1 MEFTLNLLPAGGLAS
16 SVITTVWVG
25 VMVVVFFNL
34 RFGTTLSGLVVPGY
48 LIPLFIVHPASGWVI
63 LIESVITYLIA
74 RVVADRGLVRM
85 GLGEMFGRD
94 RFFVLIL
101 ISVLVR
107 VCSDGFILP
116 LLAEQLAVWGAPYEL
131 RSGLHSFGLI
141 IIALCANQF
150 WNGGIKVGA
159 ITLSVYLFFTYV
171 IVSYVLMPLTNFNIS
186 TLGYMYE
193 DIASSI
199 LASPK
204 AYIILITAAFVSS
217 RMNLRYGWD
226 FNGILIPSLLA
237 LQWYDPFKILTTF
250 FEAFVILF
258 AAQAVMKLPVIRQ
271 INMEGARQLLLFF
284 NVGFFYKLGLGF
296 AIINWFPSF
305 KVTDFYGFGYVL
317 GTLMALKMYEK
328 GIAIRFT
335 RTTVQTSL
343 TAIIMASLMGYA
355 ITFFAS
361 EDPAVWQ
368 ARQGETLLQTSD
380 ASLSQFVAD
389 SRSSTYQSE
398 GAKSLYSLSAPDV
411 GAYNRLF
418 RQTSVLTESSPVEQL
433 NAIAYGARELGF
445 ITHYVEQ
452 RYLAFTERDPQNGR
466 GFYLIDTHANS
477 NLALEVPRALDEP
490 KAAAVAD
497 RIYSQLG
504 ARYLAYSGARSNRN
518 EDGSDDVLLNANSV
532 FQLFHQAVGN
542 NNALQI
548 RGYTRRSARQLLGV
562 IQDQQTLDLNIQ
574 KTSVWVKRSLP
585 QHLPLGQLKQMLGGF
600 DISWQT
606 PSTQNRQRDTA
617 INGFVEVYLND
628 QSLLSVYRQTAKAMQ
643 FTQVAEQQ
651 RIDGYLQSYLLEEKL
666 EGKFNF
672 AAKNSQSYVVADKY
686 QLLYFDQAI
695 LQPVLNLIDQVAGNT
710 WDQGHQSRL
719 NQISG
724 EAAQFGYQVLLYRH
738 VPTGQQYL
746 IFKELLAKG
755 QSQNSRYWG
764 TYAIKLNAK
773 TDLSEGKVNYIVE
786 VPMPIVEQNTF
797 EFGTELFENLDARAI
812 LISATHPLA
821 NSDGSSQLT
830 SSQNQDS
837 LFNLFHQSLLRHYQH
852 QSPFAVQVRG
862 FMPKGVKEA
871 TQEAGKAVVAHFE
884 HRKPGAQSHPGLM
897 ALKQKLQ
904 QNGLILREPD
914 SEQIHQ
920 RFEARLNAQSRFTK
934 YISSAQYA
942 EVWLPAQLRYQFK
955 RNSEDDLFSKKIAA
969 LELPIL
975 QVDVKQYLQQQ
986 TFSVLAQRSLTSLK
1000 SMLDQFSDSQNIN
1013 QLLILK
1019 QTFEQV
1025 MLVQDNNSQLYYLL
1039 VSDANQRV
1047 QLVANLMPL
1056 NDDEQTSIT
1065 KDAINNF
1072 VDNRQRYLIKNSV
1085 IKGSSTLG
1093 VNP

>member
-1 MEFTLNLLPAGGLAS
+1 MDFTLNFLPAGGLAS

-48 LIPLFIVHPASGWVI
+48 LIPLVIVHPASGWVI

-159 ITLSVYLFFTYV
+159 ITLSVYLFFTYA

-258 AAQAVMKLPVIRQ
+258 AAQAVMKLPVIRKM
-271 INMEGARQLLLFF
+271 NMAGARQLLLFF

-296 AIINWFPSF
+296 AIINWFPSV

-317 GTLMALKMYEK
+317 GTLMALKMYQK

-343 TAIIMASLMGYA
+343 AAIIMASFMGYA
-355 ITFFAS
+355 MTLFAN

-380 ASLSQFVAD
+380 ASLSQFIAD

-411 GAYNRLF
+411 GSYNRLF
-418 RQTSVLTESSPVEQL
+418 RQTSVLDQTSPIEQL
-433 NAIAYGARELGF
+433 NAIAYDARELGF
-445 ITHYVEQ
+445 ITHYIEQ

-466 GFYLIDTHANS
+466 GFYLIDTHTDS
-477 NLALEVPRALDEP
+477 NLAVEVPRALDEP

-497 RIYSQLG
+497 RIYSRLG
-504 ARYLAYSGARSNRN
+504 ARYLAHSGARSNRN
-518 EDGSDDVLLNANSV
+518 EDGSDDVLLNAQSV

-548 RGYTRRSARQLLGV
+548 RGYTRRSARQLLGLR
-562 IQDQQTLDLNIQ
+562 QDQQTLDLNIQ

-628 QSLLSVYRQTAKAMQ
+628 QSLLSVYRQTARAMQ
-643 FTQVAEQQ
+643 FTEVSEQQ
-651 RIDGYLQSYLLEEKL
+651 RIDGYLQSYLLEDKL

-695 LQPVLNLIDQVAGNT
+695 LQPVLNLIDQVAGNA

-738 VPTGQQYL
+738 VPTQEQYL
-746 IFKELLAKG
+746 IFKE
-755 QSQNSRYWG
+755 QTQNSRYWG
-764 TYAIKLNAK
+764 TYAIKLNAGA
-773 TDLSEGKVNYIVE
+773 DHLSDGYADGQINYIVE

-862 FMPKGVKEA
+862 FTPKGVKEA
-871 TQEAGKAVVAHFE
+871 TEEAGKAVVAHFE
-884 HRKPGAQSHPGLM
+884 HRKPGAQSHPALLQ
-897 ALKQKLQ
+897 LKQKLQ
-904 QNGLILREPD
+904 QNGLVLRQPD

-934 YISSAQYA
+934 YINSAHYA

-955 RNSEDDLFSKKIAA
+955 RNNDDDLFSKKIAA
-969 LELPIL
+969 LNLPTL
-975 QVDVKQYLQQQ
+975 QVDVKQYLQRQ
-986 TFSVLAQRSLTSLK
+986 TFVPMAQSSLNSLK

-1013 QLLILK
+1013 QLLIVK

-1025 MLVQDNNSQLYYLL
+1025 KLVQDNNSQLYFLL
-1039 VSDANQRV
+1039 VSDGNNRL

-1056 NDDEQTSIT
+1056 NDDEQTRVT
-1065 KDAINNF
+1065 TETINSF
-1072 VDNRQRYLIKNSV
+1072 VDNRQRYLIENNLIQTQLTEDDK
-1085 IKGSSTLG
+1085 
-1093 VNP
+1093 P